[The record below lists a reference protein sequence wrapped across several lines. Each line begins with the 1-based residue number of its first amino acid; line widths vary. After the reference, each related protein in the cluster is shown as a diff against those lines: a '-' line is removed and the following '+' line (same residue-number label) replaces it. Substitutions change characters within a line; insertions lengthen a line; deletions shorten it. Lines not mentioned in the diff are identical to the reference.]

1 MALTIRL
8 TGYKAGLEYD
18 QYLIKN
24 GDLVTVGDIESLKD
38 GDVVLAPLPTNGIG
52 RVRGWLLQH
61 PTLLLGWEAEAPTE
75 YMPFPHS
82 PGAVWCKLDDAFEA
96 MSIAQSED
104 EYDPTF

>member
-8 TGYKAGLEYD
+8 TGYKNDAPYD
-18 QYLIKN
+18 QYLVKN
-24 GDLVTVGDIESLKD
+24 GDSISVGTIEDLKT
-38 GDVVLAPLPTNGIG
+38 GDVVLAPLPPKAIG

-61 PTLLLGWEAEAPTE
+61 PSSLIGWEAQPPTE

-96 MSIAQSED
+96 LAHDNDED
-104 EYDPTF
+104 EYGPNF